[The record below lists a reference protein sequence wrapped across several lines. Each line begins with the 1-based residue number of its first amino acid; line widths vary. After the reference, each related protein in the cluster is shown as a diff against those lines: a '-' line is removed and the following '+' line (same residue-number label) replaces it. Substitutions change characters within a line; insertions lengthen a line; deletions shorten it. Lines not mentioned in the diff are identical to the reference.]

1 MKFFSY
7 NIQFEPLLDLLERL
21 YGKDPEIGAILA
33 KAYIESSMCYREIES
48 KLSGLR
54 FQTIFIV
61 SLNFIV
67 VDQEIKAVHLLY
79 KTLQIAPTKYTVL
92 HAQVDFLISKASR
105 SANMANLYV
114 TSNTCF

>member
-1 MKFFSY
+1 M
-7 NIQFEPLLDLLERL
+7 ERIPKLVL
-21 YGKDPEIGAILA
+21 YLQKRISNQVCV
-33 KAYIESSMCYREIES
+33 IERVRS
-48 KLSGLR
+48 KLNGLR
-54 FQTIFIV
+54 FQTIFTV
-61 SLNFIV
+61 SLNCNV

-114 TSNTCF
+114 TSNTYF